1 MLSTMPSHITHLLFA
16 ERTVR
21 YSGLDAL
28 AAPALRRYLV
38 LGAQGPDI
46 FYHNQRRR
54 PTGLAYGSLMHRH
67 GYGSAVAHMVDW
79 ARVHGY
85 GRHSWPIAWAVGF
98 VGHAILDRATHPF
111 INAHSGW
118 VDQDDPATTRYRS
131 MHPFLERLID
141 VELLRRDRGCH
152 PNDIDFHSQVDCGDN
167 PPGEWVAM
175 FASALRQTYRK
186 AERDGLLERRL
197 ESAYLDTIGYYRFT
211 NLIDTTFLERGLAR
225 EQAHAEA
232 SSSRWLSIVHPLEV
246 PQEIDVLNLQ
256 QKPWAHPCDPADT
269 RTSSFVDLY
278 ESALVPALAAID
290 AIVSAFDSPR
300 DDARA
305 LIERTVANHNLSDG
319 RPTEHPCRKVHAT
332 PLPLPELRDRIAD
345 SIRHGRGGHPDRVT
359 DRLD

>member
-1 MLSTMPSHITHLLFA
+1 MPSHITHLLFA
-16 ERTVR
+16 ERSVR
-21 YSGLDAL
+21 ECGLDAL
-28 AAPALRRYLV
+28 AAPPLRRYLV

-67 GYGSAVAHMVDW
+67 GYGSAVALMVDW
-79 ARVHGY
+79 ACAHGY
-85 GRHSWPIAWAVGF
+85 DRLSWPIAWAAGF
-98 VGHAILDRATHPF
+98 AGHAILDRATHPF

-118 VDQDDPATTRYRS
+118 VDQNDPATARYRS

-152 PNDIDFHSQVDCGDN
+152 PNDIDFHSQVDCGDD

-175 FASALRQTYRK
+175 MASALRQTYRK
-186 AERDGLLERRL
+186 AERDDLLERRL

-211 NLIDTTFLERGLAR
+211 NLVDTAFLERGLAR
-225 EQAHAEA
+225 EQTGGA
-232 SSSRWLSIVHPLEV
+232 SSLRWLSIVHPPEV

-256 QKPWAHPCDPADT
+256 QRLWAHPCDPADT

-278 ESALVPALAAID
+278 ESALAPAVEAIG
-290 AIVSAFDSPR
+290 AIVSSFDSPR
-300 DDARA
+300 DDARS

-319 RPTEHPCRKVHAT
+319 RPTERPCRKVHAT

-345 SIRHGRGGHPDRVT
+345 SIRAGRGGRLGSVSDRA
-359 DRLD
+359 D